1 MRTTRERPRAVGTD
15 LGRRAA
21 QAVRRPDIT
30 LLLLHRNVRCVC
42 CLWPV
47 ESPVAQEL
55 ARPAARTA
63 ESSSRR
69 VSVRGARLCCDIQVA
84 PSRKTLSTL
93 LGCDMRRRAREL
105 AAHVRAMCQRGGRD
119 VFRSAPSLGYPHM
132 HVGAPRT
139 RQLHARD
146 IRGQLRFVCR
156 HTSRSRSRS
165 RPCSRSRSRPCSRS
179 RSRSRP
185 RPRSR
190 SRSRS
195 RRSSPRERGRRASA
209 CSGCIEHEW

>member
-42 CLWPV
+42 CFWPV

-84 PSRKTLSTL
+84 HSRKTLSTL

-105 AAHVRAMCQRGGRD
+105 AAGAVFFFVLLKNIRNMRYKFAVSILLLIILRRCVFHVNEICVWRCA
-119 VFRSAPSLGYPHM
+119 F
-132 HVGAPRT
+132 
-139 RQLHARD
+139 
-146 IRGQLRFVCR
+146 F
-156 HTSRSRSRS
+156 
-165 RPCSRSRSRPCSRS
+165 
-179 RSRSRP
+179 
-185 RPRSR
+185 
-190 SRSRS
+190 
-195 RRSSPRERGRRASA
+195 
-209 CSGCIEHEW
+209 